1 MTADVSSEH
10 SVSAGAEAKDKASHA
25 DYAVENGL
33 PGGDMTPEEER
44 HMVRKMD
51 INIFP
56 ILICL
61 YILSFLDRVNI
72 GMCIAQNIIP
82 RAQLTFPFQ
91 GNARLYHLEDDLGLK
106 GNEYQLCV
114 SMLFVTYVTFELPTN
129 LVLKMVQPKRFIPM
143 ISIGWGIISM
153 CTGFVNNKAQMIVM
167 RLLLGVCEAGYFP
180 AICFYLTFFYRRR
193 ELAVR
198 IFYLFAASAV
208 SGSCGGLLAYAIGH
222 MDGIRGY
229 SAWRWLMILEGIPTI
244 ILGAVSYFVLANDP
258 YDARYLTD
266 REKSFT
272 PIRRQ
277 LDGTSLGME
286 GDKNKIDWQQCF
298 EAWKDWKV
306 WSLATA
312 QIGVTVMLYGYSTF
326 LPTIINA
333 LGYSGVH
340 TQLLTIPC
348 YATGAL
354 IYLVVAHMSDRT
366 GYRGYFVVGGCV
378 AACTGY
384 AILLGTPHYGAG
396 AQYAG
401 CIIVAAG
408 LYVAVGI
415 PISWM
420 PNNLPSHYKR
430 AAGQGTSMTLGNCA
444 GIFSS
449 FIYRTQDKPEYKL
462 GHGLTM
468 AFVFCSGCLFAAT
481 CYFLRRENK
490 KRDRGERD
498 YVLEGKTPDQ
508 IARLGD
514 YHPEYRY
521 LY

>member
-1 MTADVSSEH
+1 MSTDETPSSR
-10 SVSAGAEAKDKASHA
+10 SIVAVDAEAKVMAEHSDFALEKGSETAPH
-25 DYAVENGL
+25 
-33 PGGDMTPEEER
+33 DMTPEEER
-44 HMVRKMD
+44 KMVRKMD
-51 INIFP
+51 LHIFP

-72 GMCIAQNIIP
+72 G
-82 RAQLTFPFQ
+82 
-91 GNARLYHLEDDLGLK
+91 NARLYHLERDLGLH

-129 LVLKMVQPKRFIPM
+129 LILKIVQPKRFIPA
-143 ISIGWGIISM
+143 ICVSWGIVSM
-153 CTGFVNNKAQMIVM
+153 CTGFVHTKGQLIAM
-167 RLLLGVCEAGYFP
+167 RLLLGVFEAGYFP

-208 SGSCGGLLAYAIGH
+208 SGSCGGLIGYAIGL
-222 MDGIRGY
+222 MDGVRGW
-229 SAWRWLMILEGIPTI
+229 SAWRWLMIIEGIPTT
-244 ILGAVSYFVLANDP
+244 ILGVLAYFLLANDP
-258 YDARYLTD
+258 YDARYLTE

-272 PIRRQ
+272 PVRRS
-277 LDGTSLGME
+277 LDGTHFGMLGDE
-286 GDKNKIDWQQCF
+286 NRIDWQQCL

-306 WSLATA
+306 WALATA

-326 LPTIINA
+326 LPTIIHA
-333 LGYSGVH
+333 LGYSGIH
-340 TQLLTIPC
+340 TNLMTIPC
-348 YATGAL
+348 YACGA
-354 IYLVVAHMSDRT
+354 IVYLVVANLSDRT
-366 GYRGYFVVGGCV
+366 GYRGYFAAGGCLT
-378 AACTGY
+378 ACLGY
-384 AILLGTPHYGAG
+384 AVILATSEAGAG
-396 AQYAG
+396 AQFAG
-401 CIIVAAG
+401 CIIVACG

-449 FIYRTQDKPEYKL
+449 FIYRTQDSPKYRL
-462 GHGLTM
+462 GHGLTLG
-468 AFVFCSGCLFAAT
+468 FVFVSGCMFLTTALL
-481 CYFLRRENK
+481 LRRENK
-490 KRDRGERD
+490 RRDRGERD
-498 YVLEGKTPDQ
+498 YVLDGKTPDE

>member
-1 MTADVSSEH
+1 MSIDQTPSDRSVAAVDLDAKIQAEH
-10 SVSAGAEAKDKASHA
+10 SDFAIEKAREPDDH
-25 DYAVENGL
+25 
-33 PGGDMTPEEER
+33 DMTPEEEAR
-44 HMVRKMD
+44 MVRKLD
-51 INIFP
+51 LHIFP

-72 GMCIAQNIIP
+72 G
-82 RAQLTFPFQ
+82 
-91 GNARLYHLEDDLGLK
+91 NARLYHLERDLGLH

-129 LVLKMVQPKRFIPM
+129 LVLKMVQPKRFIPA
-143 ISIGWGIISM
+143 ISIGWGIVSM
-153 CTGFVNNKAQMIVM
+153 CTGFVQNKGQLIAM
-167 RLLLGVCEAGYFP
+167 RLLLGIFEAGYFP

-198 IFYLFAASAV
+198 IFFLFAASAV
-208 SGSCGGLLAYAIGH
+208 SGSCGGLIGYAIGH
-222 MDGIRGY
+222 MDGIQGY
-229 SAWRWLMILEGIPTI
+229 SAWRWLMILEGIPTT
-244 ILGAVSYFVLANDP
+244 ILGCVAYFVLANDP
-258 YDARYLTD
+258 YDAKYLSE

-272 PIRRQ
+272 PVRRR
-277 LDGTSLGME
+277 LDGTHLGME
-286 GDKNKIDWQQCF
+286 GEKDRIDWQQCL

-306 WSLATA
+306 WTLATA

-333 LGYSGVH
+333 LGYSGIH
-340 TQLLTIPC
+340 TNLLTIPC
-348 YATGAL
+348 YACGAVVYL
-354 IYLVVAHMSDRT
+354 IVAKLSDRT
-366 GYRGYFVVGGCV
+366 GYRGYFAVAGCAV
-378 AACTGY
+378 ACTGY
-384 AILLGTPHYGAG
+384 AILLGTPQYGAG

-401 CIIVAAG
+401 CIIVACG

-449 FIYRTQDKPEYKL
+449 FLYRTQDAPRYRL
-462 GHGLTM
+462 GHGVTLG
-468 AFVFCSGCLFAAT
+468 FVFWSGCMFLMTALL
-481 CYFLRRENK
+481 LRRENK
-490 KRDRGERD
+490 KRNRGERD
-498 YVLEGKTPDQ
+498 HVLVGKTPEEV
-508 IARLGD
+508 ARLGD